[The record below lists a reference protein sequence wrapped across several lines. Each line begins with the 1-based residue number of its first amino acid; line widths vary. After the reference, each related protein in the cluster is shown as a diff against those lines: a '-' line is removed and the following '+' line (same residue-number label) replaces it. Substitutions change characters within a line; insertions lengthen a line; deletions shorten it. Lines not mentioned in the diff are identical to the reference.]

1 MSTKLLVATHNKGK
15 IGELADMMRDL
26 AIEWLTLDD
35 AGVTFEVEETG
46 RTFYE
51 NAVLKATAYAAATG
65 LLTLAD
71 DSGLEVDALGGQ
83 PGVYTARYGGPGLTS
98 VERYTLL
105 LQNMAGVPW
114 PERAARFKCAV
125 VLANG
130 QGLVGEAEGVCEGL
144 IGWVPAGTGGFGYDP
159 IFYLPNHQQTM
170 AQLPAATKH
179 QISHRGRAIAAIAPL
194 LKQQLISPA
203 H

>member
-26 AIEWLTLDD
+26 TIEWLRLDD
-35 AGVTFEVEETG
+35 VGVTFEVAETG

-51 NAVLKATAYAAATG
+51 NAALKATAYARATG

-83 PGVYTARYGGPGLTS
+83 PGVYTARYGGLGLTS

-105 LQNMAGVPW
+105 LQNMATVPW
-114 PERAARFKCAV
+114 PQRTARFKCAI

-130 QGLVGEAEGVCEGL
+130 QGIIDGAEGVCEGM
-144 IGWVPAGTGGFGYDP
+144 IGWDPAGTGGFGYDP
-159 IFYLPNHQQTM
+159 IFYLPDYQQTM
-170 AQLPAATKH
+170 AQLSAATKH
-179 QISHRGRAIAAIAPL
+179 QISHRGQAIAAIAPL
-194 LKQQLISPA
+194 LKQQLASPT